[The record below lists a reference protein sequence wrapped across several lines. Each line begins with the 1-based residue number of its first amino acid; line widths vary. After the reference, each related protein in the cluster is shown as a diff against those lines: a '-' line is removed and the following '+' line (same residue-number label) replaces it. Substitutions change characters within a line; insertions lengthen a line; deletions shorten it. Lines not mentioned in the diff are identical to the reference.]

1 MNFEENMPGVRIK
14 LHKKFKDELFFKFI
28 LPHDF
33 FINLALKQCD
43 PSMVTPVGIRVNSF
57 SEFWTVM
64 K

>member
-1 MNFEENMPGVRIK
+1 MPGVKIK
-14 LHKKFKDELFFKFI
+14 LNKKFKDELFFQFI

-43 PSMVTPVGIRVNSF
+43 PSVVTPVGTRVNSF
-57 SEFWTVM
+57 SEFLMVM